1 MRRKEKSK
9 GSAAVAEW
17 DGVRR
22 PPPHATDSCPS
33 LLLFLLLLQVRI
45 IESDLEFL
53 DAFAFRIQFDE
64 FKIFSGLDAFCLR
77 DVGSVSL
84 VLRSEMMHL
93 F

>member
-9 GSAAVAEW
+9 GSAAVAER

-33 LLLFLLLLQVRI
+33 LLLLQVRI

-53 DAFAFRIQFDE
+53 DAFAFRIRFDE
-64 FKIFSGLDAFCLR
+64 FEIFSGLDAFCLR